1 MGRDSPTQS
10 VFKRNSIIFYL
21 LIIVLF
27 KMFIVLLLENIK
39 KNIFNNEN
47 ILIFAV
53 ILVRSPD

>member
-39 KNIFNNEN
+39 KKYF
-47 ILIFAV
+47 
-53 ILVRSPD
+53 